1 MKISFMS
8 QAYFDT
14 PFEEIVPRLAAV
26 GYDGVEPLAG
36 PEGQLKPSELK
47 DSDRR
52 ALRALLADHSME
64 IPVLNPYRESM
75 VTMAKDGMARG
86 FYGAIMDLAVDLGTP
101 TVNCLSGFLPD
112 GDREGWEILINFL
125 MELTRYAESIGICLS
140 IHNHEA
146 NILDTVEKCTLM
158 IQHVGSPNLKVTFD
172 ATNCYL
178 LNGDIPAAVAFLGPH
193 LNHCHLKGIT
203 GKYPYTH
210 FLVPGEEG
218 DEMDFNAFAIALGRV
233 GYTGSISVETFQH
246 MRDDKDRVAYEM
258 MSTTLARLGLR
269 EAPDSPM
276 GTGET
281 SGI

>member
-8 QAYFDT
+8 QAYGDT
-14 PFEEIVPRLAAV
+14 PIEEIITRLAAV

-52 ALRALLADHSME
+52 ALRGHLADNGME
-64 IPVLNPYRESM
+64 MPVLNPYRESM
-75 VTMAKDGMARG
+75 VNMAKDGTARN
-86 FYGAIMDLAVDLGTP
+86 FYGAIMELAVDLGTP

-112 GDREGWEILINFL
+112 GDREGWEILIDFL
-125 MELTRYAESIGICLS
+125 KALTRYAESIGICLS

-146 NILDTVEKCTLM
+146 NILDSVEKCMLM

-178 LNGDIPAAVAFLGPH
+178 LNGDVPKAVAFLGPH
-193 LNHCHLKGIT
+193 LNHCHLKGIK

-210 FLVPGEEG
+210 FLVPGEEA
-218 DEMDFNAFAIALGRV
+218 DEMDFNAFAVALGSV
-233 GYTGSISVETFQH
+233 GYTGSISVETFHH

-258 MSTTLARLGLR
+258 MSATLSRLGFR
-269 EAPDSPM
+269 ERPDSQ
-276 GTGET
+276 
-281 SGI
+281 

>member
-1 MKISFMS
+1 MKISFMT
-8 QAYFDT
+8 QAYVDT
-14 PFEEIVPRLAAV
+14 PFEEIIARLASV

-52 ALRALLADHSME
+52 ALRLLLSEHGMT

-75 VTMAKDGMARG
+75 VNMAKDGTARE
-86 FYGAIMDLAVDLGTP
+86 FYGAIMELAVDLGTP
-101 TVNCLSGFLPD
+101 TVNCLSGFFAE
-112 GDREGWEILINFL
+112 GDREGWKILIDFFK
-125 MELTRYAESIGICLS
+125 ELTRHAESTGICLS

-178 LNGDIPAAVAFLGPH
+178 LNVDVPKAVAYLGPH

-203 GKYPYTH
+203 GKYPFTH
-210 FLVPGEEG
+210 FLVPGEED
-218 DEMDFNAFAIALGRV
+218 DEMDFEALANALGKL
-233 GYTGSISVETFQH
+233 GYNGYISVETFAH

-258 MSTTLARLGLR
+258 MSKTLADLGLR
-269 EAPDSPM
+269 
-276 GTGET
+276 
-281 SGI
+281 